1 MKRGDGMMDKSET
14 VLHEFKSLVCDLCGL
29 ALASKEEFA
38 EFSRTVRS
46 ELDDVA
52 GLTDKLAQEETA
64 QEAFMNELVSKAE
77 RMLEIEEKIQE
88 LVQSQNFGFKI
99 ITAQEE
105 ERRRVSREIHDGPA
119 QAMANVIFLAEVC
132 EKLIEIDTA
141 RAKQEL
147 FELRQQ
153 VRSCLVET
161 RKIIFDLRPMV
172 LDDLGLIPTVKK
184 IADNLKERT
193 EMQIGVKLS
202 GLQGQQLDSRIEV
215 SLFRIIQ
222 ESLNNVE
229 KHAEAS
235 EAQVLI
241 DFQHDCVTAIVKDNG
256 KGFDPGKKYQDSES
270 FGLLGMRERV
280 SLLQGE
286 LNIDSHIGV
295 GTEITVKIPLMATNE
310 AQRLIE

>member
-1 MKRGDGMMDKSET
+1 MEKSET
-14 VLHEFKSLVCDLCGL
+14 VLHEFTGLVHDQRRL
-29 ALASKEEFA
+29 ALASKEAFA
-38 EFSRTVRS
+38 DFCKKVEGEIS
-46 ELDDVA
+46 ES
-52 GLTDKLAQEETA
+52 GLPDNLSEIKSAQET
-64 QEAFMNELVSKAE
+64 FTSDLVAIAD
-77 RMLEIEEKIQE
+77 RMLEIEDKIQS

-105 ERRRVSREIHDGPA
+105 ERRRVAREIHDGPA

-132 EKLIEIDTA
+132 EKLIEIDTD
-141 RAKQEL
+141 RAKREL

-153 VRSCLVET
+153 VRSCLTET

-193 EMQIGVKLS
+193 GTQVTVKFS
-202 GLQGQQLDSRIEV
+202 GLQGQPLDSRIEV

-229 KHAEAS
+229 KHAGAAEV
-235 EAQVLI
+235 EVLI
-241 DFQHDCVTAIVKDNG
+241 DFQYDCVTAMIKDNG
-256 KGFDPGKKYQDSES
+256 KGFDPDNYSQDSES

-286 LNIDSHIGV
+286 LKIHSYIGA
-295 GTEITVKIPLMATNE
+295 GTQIMVRIPHDTASQ

>member
-1 MKRGDGMMDKSET
+1 MEKSET
-14 VLHEFKSLVCDLCGL
+14 ILHEFNNIACDLRRL
-29 ALASKEEFA
+29 ALASKDEFIS
-38 EFSRTVRS
+38 FCQVVQS
-46 ELDDVA
+46 EA
-52 GLTDKLAQEETA
+52 GDQDNLIDRMVLETAA
-64 QEAFMNELVSKAE
+64 QEALTNELVAKSD
-77 RMLEIEEKIQE
+77 RMLEIKDKIQG

-105 ERRRVSREIHDGPA
+105 ERRRVAREIHDGPA

-132 EKLIEIDTA
+132 ERLIEIDA
-141 RAKQEL
+141 ERAKREL

-153 VRSCLVET
+153 VRSCLIET

-184 IADNLKERT
+184 IADNLKERSGIKT
-193 EMQIGVKLS
+193 SVKLC
-202 GLQGQQLDSRIEV
+202 GLQGQPLDSRIEV

-235 EAQVLI
+235 EVQVI
-241 DFQHDCVTAIVKDNG
+241 MDFQHDCVTAMVKDNG
-256 KGFDPGKKYQDSES
+256 KGFDPKKISQDGES

-286 LNIDSHIGV
+286 LGIDSQIGT
-295 GTEITVKIPLMATNE
+295 GTKITVKIPISVTSQEQILV
-310 AQRLIE
+310 

>member
-1 MKRGDGMMDKSET
+1 MDKSET
-14 VLHEFKSLVCDLCGL
+14 VLHEFSSLVCDLRRV
-29 ALASKEEFA
+29 ALASKEEFTDFCRIVRA
-38 EFSRTVRS
+38 ENNNSAGLLESVTKHEAAQDALLS
-46 ELDDVA
+46 ELV
-52 GLTDKLAQEETA
+52 E
-64 QEAFMNELVSKAE
+64 KAD
-77 RMLEIEEKIQE
+77 RMREIEDKIQG

-105 ERRRVSREIHDGPA
+105 ERRRVAREIHDGPA

-132 EKLIEIDTA
+132 EKLIEIDTD
-141 RAKQEL
+141 RAKREL

-153 VRSCLVET
+153 VRSCLTET

-184 IADNLKERT
+184 IADNLKERSGL
-193 EMQIGVKLS
+193 QISVKLS
-202 GLQGQQLDSRIEV
+202 GLQGQPLDSRVEV

-229 KHAEAS
+229 KHAEAT
-235 EAQVLI
+235 EVQVLM
-241 DFQHDCVTAIVKDNG
+241 DFQHDCVTAVVRDNG
-256 KGFDPGKKYQDSES
+256 KGFDPVKNNSQDSES

-286 LNIDSHIGV
+286 LDIRSEIGA
-295 GTEITVKIPLMATNE
+295 GTKIMVKIPLANVKV
-310 AQRLIE
+310 AQKLII